1 MTTGVD
7 ELRKAQRADG
17 VATIL
22 GIGTATPP
30 YCINQT
36 DFPDYYFRI
45 TNMQHNT
52 QLQHKFKRICE
63 RSNIE
68 KRYFHLTEQLVKEN
82 PNFSSYTEP
91 TFNAR
96 QDMVLVEVPKLGK
109 EVATK
114 AIEEWGQ
121 PKSKITHLIFCTSTG
136 VDMPGAD
143 YQLTKLLGLNSSV
156 IRTMMYHQGCY
167 AGGAALRLA
176 KDLAENNRGARVL
189 IVCCEI
195 TTIAFRGPSDDDFA
209 TLVCHALFG
218 DGASAVI
225 VGSDPIPKVEKPL
238 FELIHGAQ
246 TIVPDSEG
254 AIVGNSREVGLT
266 YQLRRDVPNLVGD
279 NIEKCLSDAFKPLG
293 ISDWNS
299 LFWVAHP
306 GGPAILAKVEEKLM
320 LKPEK
325 LEASRRVMA
334 KYGNMWSGTVL
345 FVLDEMR
352 NKSAEQGWN
361 TSGEGLEWGVLLA
374 FGPGLTVE
382 TLVLRSCVV

>member
-167 AGGAALRLA
+167 G
-176 KDLAENNRGARVL
+176 
-189 IVCCEI
+189 
-195 TTIAFRGPSDDDFA
+195 DDDFA

>member
-1 MTTGVD
+1 MGTRRSDG
-7 ELRKAQRADG
+7 DG
-17 VATIL
+17 VATRL
-22 GIGTATPP
+22 AIGTGTPP
-30 YCINQT
+30 YCIEQSS
-36 DFPDYYFRI
+36 FPDYYFRI
-45 TNMQHNT
+45 TNMEHNT
-52 QLQHKFKRICE
+52 QLKDKFKHICE
-63 RSNIE
+63 RSKID

-82 PNFSSYTEP
+82 PKFVSYTEP

-96 QDMVLVEVPKLGK
+96 QDMVLEEVPKLAQ

-114 AIEEWGQ
+114 AIQEWAQ

-143 YQLTKLLGLNSSV
+143 YQLTKLMGLDPSV
-156 IRTMMYHQGCY
+156 NRTMMYHQGCY
-167 AGGAALRLA
+167 AAGAALRVA

-189 IVCCEI
+189 VVCCEI

-218 DGASAVI
+218 DGAAAVI
-225 VGSDPIPKVEKPL
+225 VGSDPIPNEERPL
-238 FELIHGAQ
+238 FELVRGVQ

-266 YQLRRDVPNLVGD
+266 YQLRRDVPSLVGN
-279 NIEKCLSDAFKPLG
+279 NIEKCLVEAFKPLG
-293 ISDWNS
+293 IVGDHDWNS

-320 LKPEK
+320 LKPDK
-325 LEASRRVMA
+325 LRASRRVMA
-334 KYGNMWSGTVL
+334 LYGNMWSGTVL

-352 NKSAEQGWN
+352 NKSVEDGMS
-361 TSGEGLEWGVLLA
+361 TTGEGLEWGVLLA

-382 TLVLRSCVV
+382 TLVLRSCVI

>member
-121 PKSKITHLIFCTSTG
+121 PKSKITH
-136 VDMPGAD
+136 
-143 YQLTKLLGLNSSV
+143 
-156 IRTMMYHQGCY
+156 
-167 AGGAALRLA
+167 
-176 KDLAENNRGARVL
+176 
-189 IVCCEI
+189 
-195 TTIAFRGPSDDDFA
+195 
-209 TLVCHALFG
+209 
-218 DGASAVI
+218 
-225 VGSDPIPKVEKPL
+225 
-238 FELIHGAQ
+238 
-246 TIVPDSEG
+246 EG